1 MTKPVKERRI
11 GVGVLN
17 PGELF
22 GEQIHYQIPR
32 FQRRYIWNKEKHW
45 RQLWADVER
54 VADQCCSGGKPNPH
68 FLGAVVLQHVDKGV
82 GQTQTRLVVDGQ
94 QRLTTLQLLIDAIHK
109 SYSERGYEPDE
120 PLYDLV
126 WNEHKSTDDNVDHV
140 FKVWPTVIDQPSFS
154 LALSDEPIEDLDS
167 PIILAHEYFRNEVDK
182 WLDADPKRLPDRVE
196 ALLRASRNLL
206 HIVVIDL
213 TANDNP
219 HVIFE
224 SLNAR
229 GESLLES
236 DLIKNMVM
244 YEADRAGIVDGTTNA
259 DWLWDFNDRWWVTEI
274 GRGRIKQA
282 RIDIFLNQWLIMR
295 TAKFISNDDVFL
307 AFRRYYTDDV
317 GQPIHKIAIDI
328 KNIGDI
334 YRSIE
339 TEKSHGGFEFT
350 AYLRQFLYRRRI
362 MQLGVITPVLLWLFS
377 TEIPSDQLEKGI
389 RALESHAIRRM
400 MLRNRTAGL
409 NRTYVELIRI
419 LLTSDP
425 MIAGDVIVGFLSRK
439 DSNVASWPTDA
450 EVEEAFLNQNSYR
463 GLTRGRLRIVLEGLE
478 QGLRSEKAEEQEP
491 RRNLTIEHVMP
502 QEWRD
507 NYPLL
512 PGIEPEDRDHTI
524 HTLGN
529 LTLVNRPLNSAMSNA
544 PWIGKREELRKHSTL
559 FLNKEMV
566 DDHHG
571 VTWGEAQIE
580 ARARRLSQLAIKVW
594 PYADQ
599 L

>member
-1 MTKPVKERRI
+1 MANSTKEGRI
-11 GVGVLN
+11 SVDVLN
-17 PGELF
+17 PEELF

-45 RQLWADVER
+45 QQLWADVKR
-54 VADQCCSGGKPNPH
+54 VADQCYTGDKPSPH
-68 FLGAVVLQHVDKGV
+68 FLGAVVLQHVYKGV

-94 QRLTTLQLLIDAIHK
+94 QRLTTLQLLIDAAHK
-109 SYSERGYEPDE
+109 SYSARGYESEKPMSE
-120 PLYDLV
+120 LV
-126 WNEHKSTDDNVDHV
+126 WNEQKSTDNNVHHV
-140 FKVWPTVIDQPSFS
+140 FKVWPTVIDQPSFCQ
-154 LALSDEPIEDLDS
+154 ALSDESIEDLVS
-167 PIILAHEYFRNEVDK
+167 PIILAHEYFRNEIDE
-182 WLDADPKRLPDRVE
+182 WLDTDPKNLPDRVE
-196 ALLRASRNLL
+196 ALLRALRNLL

-213 TANDNP
+213 TPTDNP

-307 AFRRYYTDDV
+307 AFRRYSDEV
-317 GQPIHKIAIDI
+317 ELPIQKVAMDI
-328 KNIGDI
+328 KDIGEI

-339 TEKSHGGFEFT
+339 TEKSYGEFEFST
-350 AYLRQFLYRRRI
+350 YLQRFLYRRKV
-362 MQLGVITPVLLWLFS
+362 MQLGVITPVLLWLYS
-377 TEIPSDQLEKGI
+377 TKIPSDQLQKGI

-400 MLRNRTAGL
+400 ILLNRTAGL

-419 LLTSDP
+419 LKDSDP
-425 MIAGDVIVGFLSRK
+425 MIAGDVIVRFLSRK

-450 EVEEAFLNQNSYR
+450 EIEEAFLSQNFYR

-491 RRNLTIEHVMP
+491 RRNLTIERIMP
-502 QEWRD
+502 EAWRD
-507 NYPLL
+507 NYPLP
-512 PGIEPEDRDHTI
+512 PGVEPEERDGI
-524 HTLGN
+524 ILTLGN

-544 PWIGKREELRKHSTL
+544 PWIGKRDELKKHSTL
-559 FLNKEMV
+559 YLNKELV
-566 DDHHG
+566 DDYDD
-571 VTWGEAQIE
+571 VTWGEGQIE
-580 ARARRLSQLAIKVW
+580 ARACRLSQVAIKVW
-594 PYADQ
+594 PYADS

>member
-1 MTKPVKERRI
+1 MNGTKEDRI

-45 RQLWADVER
+45 QPLWTDVKG
-54 VADQCCSGGKPNPH
+54 VSDQCYSGSKPNPH
-68 FLGAVVLQHVDKGV
+68 FLGAVVLQHVFKGI

-94 QRLTTLQLLIDAIHK
+94 QRLTTLQLLIDATHK
-109 SYSERGYEPDE
+109 SYTDRGYQPEN
-120 PLYDLV
+120 PLSELV
-126 WNEHKSTDDNVDHV
+126 RNEQKPTGNNTDHV
-140 FKVWPTVIDQPSFS
+140 FKVWPTVIDQPSFRQV
-154 LALSDEPIEDLDS
+154 LSDETIEDLDA
-167 PIILAHEYFRNEVDK
+167 PIALAHEYFRNEIDK
-182 WLDADPKRLPDRVE
+182 WLDAEPDNLSARVE
-196 ALLRASRNLL
+196 ALLRALRSLL
-206 HIVVIDL
+206 HMVVIDL
-213 TANDNP
+213 TPTDNP

-229 GESLLES
+229 GERLLES

-244 YEADRAGIVDGTTNA
+244 YEADREGLVEGTTNP
-259 DWLWDFNDRWWVTEI
+259 DWLWDFNSRWWATEI
-274 GRGRIKQA
+274 GRGRIKQG
-282 RIDIFLNQWLIMR
+282 RIDIYLNQWLIMR
-295 TAKFISNDDVFL
+295 TAKFISNDDVFFE
-307 AFRRYYTDDV
+307 FRRYKDEIKL
-317 GQPIHKIAIDI
+317 PIQKIAIDI
-328 KNIGDI
+328 KDIGEI
-334 YRSIE
+334 YRSLE
-339 TEKSHGGFEFT
+339 TEKSHGGFEFPT
-350 AYLRQFLYRRRI
+350 YLRQFLYRRRV
-362 MQLGVITPVLLWLFS
+362 MQLGVITPVLLWLYS

-400 MLRNRTAGL
+400 ILRNRTAGL

-419 LLTSDP
+419 LESSDP

-439 DSNVASWPTDA
+439 DSNVASWPTNA
-450 EVEEAFLNQNSYR
+450 EIEEAFLNQNSYR

-491 RRNLTIEHVMP
+491 RRDLTIEHVMP
-502 QEWRD
+502 QEWRE
-507 NYPLL
+507 NYPLP
-512 PGIEPEDRDHTI
+512 PGVASEDRDHTI

-544 PWIGKREELRKHSTL
+544 PWIGKREELSKHSTL
-559 FLNKEMV
+559 FLNKELV
-566 DDHHG
+566 DDYDD

-580 ARARRLSQLAIKVW
+580 VRARRLSQVAIKVW

>member
-1 MTKPVKERRI
+1 MANSTKQDRI
-11 GVGVLN
+11 SVDVLN
-17 PGELF
+17 PEEIF

-45 RQLWADVER
+45 QQLWADVKR
-54 VADQCCSGGKPNPH
+54 VADQCYTGDKPSPH
-68 FLGAVVLQHVDKGV
+68 FLGAVVLQHVYKGV

-94 QRLTTLQLLIDAIHK
+94 QRLTTLQLLIDAAHK
-109 SYSERGYEPDE
+109 SYSAREYEPQKPMSE
-120 PLYDLV
+120 LV
-126 WNEHKSTDDNVDHV
+126 WNEKKSTDSNIDHV
-140 FKVWPTVIDQPSFS
+140 YKVWPTVIDQPSFRQV
-154 LALSDEPIEDLDS
+154 LSDELLEDLDA
-167 PIILAHEYFRNEVDK
+167 PIALAHEYFRNEIDK
-182 WLDADPKRLPDRVE
+182 WLDAESENLSVRVQ
-196 ALLRASRNLL
+196 ALQRALRSLL
-206 HIVVIDL
+206 HVVVIDL
-213 TANDNP
+213 TPTDNP

-244 YEADRAGIVDGTTNA
+244 YEADRAGIADGTTNA

-295 TAKFISNDDVFL
+295 TAKFISNDDVFIE
-307 AFRRYYTDDV
+307 FRRYTDEIAL
-317 GQPIHKIAIDI
+317 PIQEVAMDI
-328 KNIGDI
+328 KDIGEI

-339 TEKSHGGFEFT
+339 TEKSYGGFEFRT
-350 AYLRQFLYRRRI
+350 YLQRFLYRRKV
-362 MQLGVITPVLLWLFS
+362 MQLGVITPVLLWLYS
-377 TEIPSDQLEKGI
+377 TAIPPHQLEKSV

-400 MLRNRTAGL
+400 ILLNRTAGL

-419 LLTSDP
+419 LEGSDP
-425 MIAGDVIVGFLSRK
+425 TIAGDVIVRFLSRK
-439 DSNVASWPTDA
+439 DSNVASWPTNA
-450 EVEEAFLNQNSYR
+450 EIEDAFLNQNSYR

-507 NYPLL
+507 NYPLS
-512 PGIEPEDRDHTI
+512 PGVAPEDRDHII

-544 PWIGKREELRKHSTL
+544 PWIGKREELKKHSTL
-559 FLNKEMV
+559 FLNKELV
-566 DDHHG
+566 DDCDD
-571 VTWGEAQIE
+571 VTWGEAQIK
-580 ARARRLSQLAIKVW
+580 ARARRLSQVATKVW
-594 PYADQ
+594 PYADS